1 MNPYLMAT
9 LCAGCLAVAFV
20 LSGMEAGLFEV
31 SRLRV
36 RRLGRAGNH
45 RAKRIQRFLDS
56 PEDFLWTV
64 LVGNTIAN
72 CIAVTIAFIF
82 LQQHLVH
89 PFGFWAAFAVCGVF
103 FYAFF
108 EYLPK
113 TLFRLHPDSL
123 CLAFSNPV
131 RVVHLLLRPV
141 VLFLHT
147 GSELIQRIF
156 TGPTQESPFG
166 SREEIHFL
174 MRESAQSLSADERV
188 LIDQV
193 LSLQRIPIRDILSP
207 LNMVWRPNLDTP
219 VSELVRRAG
228 NSLDAT
234 LPIWSSDSGS
244 VTRVVGVV
252 DVRNVLYLAE
262 SETNRPASD
271 FLEPAMFQNGE
282 TGVGSVFQLLQRTG
296 RRHAIIL
303 DKDNREIGIVTVEEI
318 LGLVFGKLR
327 H

>member
-1 MNPYLMAT
+1 MVTAMQ
-9 LCAGCLAVAFV
+9 LAIVFPTSTV
-20 LSGMEAGLFEV
+20 HKKSSGLFEV
-31 SRLRV
+31 SRLRI

-131 RVVHLLLRPV
+131 RVHPRTPSVPLRARQTAN
-141 VLFLHT
+141 H
-147 GSELIQRIF
+147 R
-156 TGPTQESPFG
+156 
-166 SREEIHFL
+166 
-174 MRESAQSLSADERV
+174 A
-188 LIDQV
+188 
-193 LSLQRIPIRDILSP
+193 P
-207 LNMVWRPNLDTP
+207 LPANP
-219 VSELVRRAG
+219 
-228 NSLDAT
+228 
-234 LPIWSSDSGS
+234 
-244 VTRVVGVV
+244 
-252 DVRNVLYLAE
+252 
-262 SETNRPASD
+262 ETKD
-271 FLEPAMFQNGE
+271 F
-282 TGVGSVFQLLQRTG
+282 
-296 RRHAIIL
+296 
-303 DKDNREIGIVTVEEI
+303 
-318 LGLVFGKLR
+318 
-327 H
+327 